1 MLCSHFNFL
10 ALTLCFTVAFA
21 HPRSSWNLRK
31 FKSLVAFGDSYTD
44 ESRLGYFGSHNGSAP
59 PVGWVDPMS
68 FSTASG
74 GIVWSRYVALYTSA
88 NLYNYAV
95 SGAVCS
101 NKITPRTWS
110 TISAPFPDIAGYEL
124 PAFLADAAY
133 QVPGTHQPFLDVPS
147 SETVYSM
154 WIGTNDLGNYA
165 LLTDSQKRGTTIVDY
180 VSCVYSMLDGL
191 YHAGARYFVLMNIAP
206 LQLAPLYAT
215 PENGGVGA
223 NHYWTDKGSN
233 LTEISYRMWE
243 SVATVNNIYKYQTP
257 YEILIARRYPGAHF
271 ALFDLNGLITDIW
284 NHPAGYLNG
293 TAPLNVTGYE
303 NHCSI
308 TGSNCTRT
316 NSPDSFLWY
325 DELHPS
331 EQTDRVIAKNFVD
344 VVRGESKW
352 ATYWS

>member
-1 MLCSHFNFL
+1 MPVILRPCPTRNPPQITLFL
-10 ALTLCFTVAFA
+10 LQ
-21 HPRSSWNLRK
+21 
-31 FKSLVAFGDSYTD
+31 
-44 ESRLGYFGSHNGSAP
+44 
-59 PVGWVDPMS
+59 S

-74 GIVWSRYVALYTSA
+74 GIVWARYVSLYTSA

-95 SGAVCS
+95 GGAVCS
-101 NKITPRTWS
+101 NKLTPRTWN

-133 QVPGTHQPFLDVPS
+133 RIPGTHQPFLNIPS
-147 SETVYSM
+147 NETVYSM

-191 YHAGARYFVLMNIAP
+191 YHAGARYFVLMNIVP

-223 NHYWTDKGSN
+223 NHFWPGKGGN

-243 SVATVNNIYKYQTP
+243 SVATVNDIYKYQTP

-271 ALFDLNGLITDIW
+271 AVFDVNGLVSCVF
-284 NHPAGYLNG
+284 GFSG
-293 TAPLNVTGYE
+293 
-303 NHCSI
+303 
-308 TGSNCTRT
+308 
-316 NSPDSFLWY
+316 FL
-325 DELHPS
+325 
-331 EQTDRVIAKNFVD
+331 
-344 VVRGESKW
+344 G
-352 ATYWS
+352 